1 MQVFHDSILPS
12 GVIGFFQIE
21 KHGNKQTVYLH
32 SMEGV
37 RRAACDQYNGYTYTA
52 FLAVFVYATLGLTD
66 TQRIESLHEKVKK
79 VVKKN
84 SEIVSFCHSILT
96 ILDDHASATHHKAM
110 DSVNRTS
117 VKLLA
122 VGDSMLKYAEAL
134 TPYAYG
140 MVMKQSE
147 ASLNVTVQEE

>member
-1 MQVFHDSILPS
+1 
-12 GVIGFFQIE
+12 
-21 KHGNKQTVYLH
+21 
-32 SMEGV
+32 MEGV